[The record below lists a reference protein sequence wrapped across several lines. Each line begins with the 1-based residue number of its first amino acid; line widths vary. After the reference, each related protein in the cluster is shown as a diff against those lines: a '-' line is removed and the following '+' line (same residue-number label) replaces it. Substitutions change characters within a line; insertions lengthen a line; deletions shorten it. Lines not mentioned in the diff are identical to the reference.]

1 MGEWIYKLTFNNSI
15 NMYVTWRKTDMS
27 LVKISHTHRKI
38 SIIIVMKQEIY
49 ITVRM
54 KEGYLKGGQ

>member
-1 MGEWIYKLTFNNSI
+1 
-15 NMYVTWRKTDMS
+15 MS